1 MQRQQMPDRKQTGV
15 HMQFTK
21 VIIVSP
27 GFEQRISKMAYSF
40 VQMGIPCEVLAE
52 EAQIA
57 DEFNNYIQG
66 IPFSVIP
73 CSDKLKRTPLG
84 SKRARFI
91 RERIEA
97 AARSEKGV
105 LVIARDVNYGC
116 IVTGIT
122 NRKQYKNVLVIT
134 DVADNYDL
142 LFASYSNIIKKIV
155 YKAGFRYLTKKA
167 FKRSD
172 ALLVVTPVNV
182 DRIRRV
188 YPFMNEKPILI
199 LRNLP
204 LKYEFIHS
212 MDKVP
217 KSFVYVGKIDEIS
230 RDPMYVVEK
239 LKELSGYSL
248 HFYSSQ
254 KASTIERIKEEAS
267 RLGVAD
273 RIVFHQRVPY
283 DDLAKEI
290 SKYSFGLVP
299 HKRSPITDYTVPNK
313 IYDYKSSGI
322 VTVMSDCPSLVYENR
337 EYGFGVVYSK
347 ERDDFCRKI
356 AEAENYQLDFSIK
369 MPVWKD
375 EFVKVARAIENLA
388 VDGKDH

>member
-1 MQRQQMPDRKQTGV
+1 
-15 HMQFTK
+15 MQFTK
-21 VIIVSP
+21 VMIVSP

-40 VQMGIPCEVLAE
+40 VQMGIKCEVLAE

-57 DEFNNYIQG
+57 DEFKNYIQD

-73 CSDKLKRTPLG
+73 CSDKLKRTPIG
-84 SKRARFI
+84 SKRVRFI

-122 NRKQYKNVLVIT
+122 SRKQYKNVLVIT

-142 LFASYSNIIKKIV
+142 LYASYSNLVKRIV
-155 YKAGFRYLTKKA
+155 YKAGFRYLTKTA
-167 FKRSD
+167 FKRSN

-182 DRIRRV
+182 DRIRQA
-188 YPFMNEKPILI
+188 YPFMRQKPIFI

-204 LKYEFIHS
+204 LRYEFIHNT
-212 MDKVP
+212 DKVP

-239 LKELSGYSL
+239 LKEMSGYSL

-267 RLGVAD
+267 RVGVAN

-283 DDLAKEI
+283 DELATEI

-337 EYGFGVVYSK
+337 EYGFGVIYSK
-347 ERDDFCRKI
+347 EQDDFCDKI
-356 AEAENYQLDFSIK
+356 AAAENYKLDFSVK
-369 MPVWKD
+369 MPTWKD
-375 EFVKVARAIENLA
+375 EFSEVIRAIKNLSE
-388 VDGKDH
+388 D